1 VIYLISLSAI
11 VFTPVDPNS
20 NGIFGF
26 IQVSGVAERF
36 LNLFLLIPLAI
47 FIRFSYNWLSLKAI
61 LIICI
66 CSSAVIEIIQIAI
79 PGRVSDLVDVFTNSF
94 GALCALMGL
103 KRLMGQSSVQGRY
116 LGQ

>member
-1 VIYLISLSAI
+1 MIYLISLSAI
-11 VFTPVDPNS
+11 VFTPVDTNS

-47 FIRFSYNWLSLKAI
+47 FIRFSYRQLSLKAI

-66 CSSAVIEIIQIAI
+66 CTSAGIELIQLAI
-79 PGRVSDLVDVFTNSF
+79 PGRVSDLVDVLMNSF
-94 GALCALMGL
+94 GALCALTGI
-103 KRLMGQSSVQGRY
+103 KRY
-116 LGQ
+116 TKN

>member
-1 VIYLISLSAI
+1 LIALGAI
-11 VFTPVDPNS
+11 VFTPVNPDS

-26 IQVSGVAERF
+26 IQISGVAERV

-47 FIRFSYNWLSLKAI
+47 FTRICYSQLSFKAI
-61 LIICI
+61 FIICI

-94 GALCALMGL
+94 GALCALIGL